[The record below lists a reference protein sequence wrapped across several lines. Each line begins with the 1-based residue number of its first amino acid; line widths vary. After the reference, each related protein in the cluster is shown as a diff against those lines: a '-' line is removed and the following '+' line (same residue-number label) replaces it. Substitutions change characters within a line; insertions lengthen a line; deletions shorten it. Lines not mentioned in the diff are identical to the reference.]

1 VSKPEIGTK
10 RQCTN
15 CGAKFFDLRKS
26 PIVCPKCGAVYQVA
40 TIKAREVF
48 RGATKP
54 LPEAEVENSEAEL
67 VSLEEVE
74 EGDDKV
80 PAAAMDDLEVE
91 GERADDNLLPEEE
104 EEVNGDMPPLIDG
117 DHDADEE
124 G

>member
-40 TIKAREVF
+40 IKAREVF

-91 GERADDNLLPEEE
+91 GERADDTLLPEEE